1 LPSAWAI
8 SACRALPRS
17 RTSASLDARF
27 SASKVSRPAKRFG
40 PSRRSATWVEGV
52 ELGHGD
58 RTALAVGFANA
69 GGGGTGVIAM
79 HLAAFRSSSSQGHR
93 PAARS
98 AERQIGEQDRT
109 GHDARRQ
116 DARIVGGQTR
126 LNLVEDIPFM
136 IAGTATSMT
145 SFSGLA
151 RPVLASR
158 WLKRQRPM

>member
-1 LPSAWAI
+1 MH
-8 SACRALPRS
+8 
-17 RTSASLDARF
+17 
-27 SASKVSRPAKRFG
+27 AKRFG
-40 PSRRSATWVEGV
+40 PSRRSATWVV
-52 ELGHGD
+52 T
-58 RTALAVGFANA
+58 RVSSLAMAIERPLQSVLPTRA
-69 GGGGTGVIAM
+69 GGGTGVIAM